1 MYKFI
6 YALVPKKYKQWVEK
20 YINYCDFTIS
30 PMKFIGFTILFGLL
44 FSFTIAFLI
53 FSLGIISFNI
63 LFIVW
68 IVDFVAF
75 EVMSHGILLFVSD
88 SRANFTEEILPD
100 ALQIISANMRS
111 GLTPDKA
118 ILSSAR
124 PEFGPLE
131 KELRK
136 VAKEALSGK
145 PLDEALKGIT
155 KKIRSRILEKTIN
168 LLIES
173 MAKGGAITT
182 LLDGIAEDLRQ
193 AKILKG
199 EMRSYIIMYVIF
211 IFFAACFGAP
221 LLYSISTFLVETM
234 ARFGAMTEVKELPT
248 TTNIPFLK
256 FSVVSITPDFLITYS
271 FLAIGITTIFGSLLI
286 GLVQEGK
293 ESAGLKFIPLLLP
306 LAQTIFFVTRL
317 ALMHVFSSLTV

>member
-1 MYKFI
+1 
-6 YALVPKKYKQWVEK
+6 
-20 YINYCDFTIS
+20 
-30 PMKFIGFTILFGLL
+30 
-44 FSFTIAFLI
+44 
-53 FSLGIISFNI
+53 
-63 LFIVW
+63 
-68 IVDFVAF
+68 
-75 EVMSHGILLFVSD
+75 
-88 SRANFTEEILPD
+88 
-100 ALQIISANMRS
+100 MRS
-111 GLTPDKA
+111 GLVPDRA

-136 VAKEALSGK
+136 VAKEALSGR
-145 PLDEALKGIT
+145 PLDEALKEIP
-155 KKIRSRILEKTIN
+155 KKIKSRILEKTIN
-168 LLIES
+168 LLVES
-173 MAKGGAITT
+173 MAKGGSITT

-234 ARFGAMTEVKELPT
+234 ARFSTAVEVKELPT
-248 TTNIPFLK
+248 AANIPFLK
-256 FSVVSITPDFLITYS
+256 FSVTSITPDFLITYS
-271 FLAIGITTIFGSLLI
+271 FLAIGITSVFGSLLI

-306 LAQTIFFVTRL
+306 LAQTIFFISRL
-317 ALMHVFSSLTV
+317 ALMSVFSSLAV